1 VTRRAVGGMPTR
13 RGPGAATG
21 PGAVGAA
28 GAAGAGA
35 GNPLSRLPSTAPAIA
50 VTGLGGLRVIQSN
63 GLQAGAG
70 ARGGA
75 RGGGGAAG
83 NQRSNYR

>member
-21 PGAVGAA
+21 PGAAGAV

-63 GLQAGAG
+63 GLQAGA
-70 ARGGA
+70 RGGA